1 MVILSQQLDL
11 AARDT
16 LYPHS
21 GHLNSKS
28 AIPLTRCELYQQWGI
43 TRRQSEAAAGDG
55 WTLRQH
61 RRAPTAA
68 DAALGPG
75 WTG

>member
-1 MVILSQQLDL
+1 MVISIQQVDR

-43 TRRQSEAAAGDG
+43 TRG
-55 WTLRQH
+55 
-61 RRAPTAA
+61 RAKRPRGRLKQFASTSR
-68 DAALGPG
+68 
-75 WTG
+75 